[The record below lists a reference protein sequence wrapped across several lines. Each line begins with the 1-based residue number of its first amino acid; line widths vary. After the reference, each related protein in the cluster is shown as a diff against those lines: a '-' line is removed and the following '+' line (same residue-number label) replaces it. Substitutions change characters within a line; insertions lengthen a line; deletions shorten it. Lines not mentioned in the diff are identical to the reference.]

1 MKKKKEAK
9 AQPVLPKQVINTSA
23 KKITANTLKQKN
35 ELPGNDTSATLP
47 PNNTPPV
54 TEKQQVVNEQEQDQV
69 VNTVEEITD
78 VS

>member
-9 AQPVLPKQVINTSA
+9 AQRVAPKQVINTSA
-23 KKITANTLKQKN
+23 KKETIDTPKQKN
-35 ELPGNDTSATLP
+35 EPTSNDTAAVQ

-54 TEKQQVVNEQEQDQV
+54 AEKQQVVNEQEQDQV
-69 VNTVEEITD
+69 VNMVEEITD